1 MRKSLFSVLT
11 FCLALSFV
19 APSANVNAGAK
30 ILSRDLD
37 KIVNIQTDL
46 GLIMMA
52 IQGDI
57 TFMGAVDDPNP
68 ATNEAVAG
76 LLAANEVIVD
86 ASVVR
91 LATSLNKLGVPAS
104 VTATISTE
112 LTNFYDAA
120 VNYSLAVNLEN
131 TAQVGP
137 DQYVAATVLG
147 QAAAE
152 LGQTLA
158 FIAGD
163 FAPLTTFTTVASLLT
178 QEAQAWRL
186 VLNAENAFG
195 ADPALP
201 ATETAA
207 AAKIF
212 LAIGE
217 LFRDLTK
224 TLLQIETTSI

>member
-19 APSANVNAGAK
+19 APVANVNAGAK
-30 ILSRDLD
+30 ISSKDFD
-37 KIVNIQTDL
+37 KIVNLQTDL
-46 GLIMMA
+46 GLIMLA

-68 ATNEAVAG
+68 VTNEAVAG
-76 LLAANEVIVD
+76 LLAANEVLVD
-86 ASVVR
+86 ASIVR
-91 LATSLNKLGVPAS
+91 FATNLNKLGVPTS

-112 LTNFYDAA
+112 LANFYDAA
-120 VNYSLAVNLEN
+120 VGYSLALNLEN
-131 TAQVGP
+131 TGQPGP

-158 FIAGD
+158 FLAGD

-178 QEAQAWRL
+178 QETQAWRL
-186 VLNAENAFG
+186 VLNANNAFG
-195 ADPALP
+195 ADPADP

-207 AAKIF
+207 AVKIV

-224 TLLQIETTSI
+224 ALL